1 MATPTGRL
9 TRGTILDQ
17 AQRRAGNTSTSLKA
31 EMRVWLNQILDELY
45 LGWDWPF
52 LMTSTSVSLSGTTF
66 ALPAAFLRAQD
77 AWGLVTTTV
86 DGVAQRV
93 RIPETDPGTY
103 WARYRED
110 TTASVPLLW
119 TADRANDVGRV
130 WPAPAGTVT
139 ATLRYKQWIANADT
153 TNTTTYDADIPVFP
167 WHSYLIERCY
177 QQVLE
182 WDENPKAELVFQ
194 KCEMMLA
201 RIRGT
206 ALPLHSIDSTLTLD
220 PDTFVAPFR
229 PEGE

>member
-31 EMRVWLNQILDELY
+31 EMRVWLNNILDELY
-45 LGWDWPF
+45 MGWDWPF

-66 ALPAAFLRAQD
+66 ALPATFLRSQD
-77 AWGLVTTTV
+77 AYGLVTTSV
-86 DGVAQRV
+86 NGQAQRI
-93 RIPETDPGTY
+93 RIPETDPMNY

-110 TTASVPLLW
+110 TTATVPILW
-119 TADRANDVGRV
+119 TADRANDVGRF
-130 WPAPAGTVT
+130 WPEPAGTVT
-139 ATLRYKQWIANADT
+139 ATLRYKQLIANADT
-153 TNTTTYDADIPVFP
+153 TNSTTYDADIPVFP

-182 WDENPKAELVFQ
+182 WDDHPKAEMVFA
-194 KCEMMLA
+194 KCEQMLG
-201 RIRGT
+201 RIRAT
-206 ALPLHSIDSTLTLD
+206 ALPLHAIDADLTLD
-220 PDTFVAPFR
+220 PDTFAVPFS